1 MIFQR
6 KIECTM
12 STRTVRASSKGAA
25 SAMATRCQCAA
36 SVKTA
41 RPRNSSAQND
51 DPKRQ
56 RTKNAVAQEKVVK
69 ERACKAVDNEGES
82 SQELAPKQSTVGGGA
97 AEEKEHEEEDI
108 ESAEETDVTD
118 KFERDVVEVSR
129 VELTVQEKDIIAAK
143 RTEKI
148 KRKRKLERER
158 GQDAKTQN
166 DADGW
171 PMPETKTKIA
181 EMTKAERMGVG
192 LRFTTKFSLLSRLM
206 AISEYDKKRFTLTES
221 RPLSVVAACPFAGE
235 QGCPF
240 EMRAAFRAAERFNSY
255 RDLTFEDKELS
266 VARGKTL
273 SVSTEDPSPISKKKP
288 PISAKQSKIKETT

>member
-1 MIFQR
+1 
-6 KIECTM
+6 M
-12 STRTVRASSKGAA
+12 STSTVRASSKGAA
-25 SAMATRCQCAA
+25 SAMATLRQCAA

-41 RPRNSSAQND
+41 RARNSSAQND

-56 RTKNAVAQEKVVK
+56 RTKNAVAQEKIVK
-69 ERACKAVDNEGES
+69 ERACKAAGNEGES
-82 SQELAPKQSTVGGGA
+82 LQELAPKQSTVGGGA

-118 KFERDVVEVSR
+118 EVERDVVVFPR
-129 VELTVQEKDIIAAK
+129 VELTVQEKSIIAAK

-148 KRKRKLERER
+148 KRKRELERER

-181 EMTKAERMGVG
+181 KMTKAERMGVG
-192 LRFTTKFSLLSRLM
+192 LRFATKYSLLSRLM
-206 AISEYDKKRFTLTES
+206 AISEYDKKRFLLTES

-235 QGCPF
+235 QDCQF
-240 EMRAAFRAAERFNSY
+240 EMRATWRM
-255 RDLTFEDKELS
+255 DLEGATCIGRS
-266 VARGKTL
+266 
-273 SVSTEDPSPISKKKP
+273 
-288 PISAKQSKIKETT
+288 